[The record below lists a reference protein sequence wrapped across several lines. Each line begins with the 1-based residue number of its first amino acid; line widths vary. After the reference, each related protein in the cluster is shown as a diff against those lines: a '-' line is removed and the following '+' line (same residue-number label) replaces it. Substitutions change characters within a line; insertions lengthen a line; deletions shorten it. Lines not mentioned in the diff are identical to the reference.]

1 MAILE
6 DENLKYDEDGR
17 YYYFTEAGMIKY
29 TGKEYLVELWEIS
42 QGATAHR
49 LKTHGRM
56 LKNKYVKSPYNGK
69 LPRFR
74 HSDLIE
80 YFVFLDQRGEREA
93 IIQSLTEIVYASE
106 DIDWDKKVRVEE
118 VKWLSMILQP
128 ISTVGV
134 YYTGKLIGEVP
145 EDEYQVG
152 Y

>member
-1 MAILE
+1 MIVE
-6 DENLKYDEDGR
+6 DENLKYDAVNR
-17 YYYFTEAGMIKY
+17 FYYFTEAGMIKY

-42 QGATAHR
+42 QGEAARR

-56 LKNKYVKSPYNGK
+56 LKNKYVESPYNGTV
-69 LPRFR
+69 PRFR
-74 HSDLIE
+74 HRDLIE
-80 YFVFLDQRGEREA
+80 YFVFLDQHGERDA
-93 IIQSLTEIVYASE
+93 IIQSLTEMVYASE

-145 EDEYQVG
+145 EDEYQVD